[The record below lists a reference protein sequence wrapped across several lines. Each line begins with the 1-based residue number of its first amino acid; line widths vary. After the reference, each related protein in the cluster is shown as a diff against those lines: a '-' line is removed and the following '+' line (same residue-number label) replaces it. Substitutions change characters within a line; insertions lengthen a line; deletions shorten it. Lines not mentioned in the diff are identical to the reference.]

1 MSSFG
6 NPLVFNAIVPS
17 SSGGG
22 QGNWVAPDSHLLP
35 PSASMED
42 EPMIDVGLGDIIE
55 DMQEYP
61 TSSTV
66 ASLLSGSGDYGSSLA
81 TTSVS
86 DSWFP
91 TEAHIEENT
100 VTVGGYEVPT
110 SVADALGGMGDYT
123 GDIIQDIQEYPTSST
138 VASLLSGSGDYTSPL
153 ATTSVSDSW
162 LSGLAGLG
170 DVTPTYTEPT
180 NVVGGGY
187 TVPSDIADALGGWED
202 YAPDTVISGD
212 TDITITDEDSDASG
226 TPSGGGGGSPAG
238 GGGGGGGSPAPKPK
252 KKKSSYLIPSL
263 IGVGVIGYA
272 LFKTKVG
279 ASIIGTFT

>member
-1 MSSFG
+1 MPSLGYHDAFLRESYYPAMLYRYH
-6 NPLVFNAIVPS
+6 NPEPVQEVPES
-17 SSGGG
+17 LPST
-22 QGNWVAPDSHLLP
+22 WFPDAHLQP
-35 PSASMED
+35 PWPED
-42 EPMIDVGLGDIIE
+42 EPMIDAGLGDIIQ
-55 DMQEYP
+55 DIQQYP

-66 ASLLSGSGDYGSSLA
+66 ASLLSGSGDYGPSLA

-91 TEAHIEENT
+91 TDAYIPENT

-110 SVADALGGMGDYT
+110 SVANALGGLGDYAS
-123 GDIIQDIQEYPTSST
+123 GVAGST
-138 VASLLSGSGDYTSPL
+138 D
-153 ATTSVSDSW
+153 ATI
-162 LSGLAGLG
+162 
-170 DVTPTYTEPT
+170 TYTEPT

-187 TVPSDIADALGGWED
+187 SVPADIADALAGRGD

-226 TPSGGGGGSPAG
+226 TSTGGGGGSSAG
-238 GGGGGGGSPAPKPK
+238 GGGGGGTPAPKPG

-263 IGVGVIGYA
+263 VGVGVIGYI